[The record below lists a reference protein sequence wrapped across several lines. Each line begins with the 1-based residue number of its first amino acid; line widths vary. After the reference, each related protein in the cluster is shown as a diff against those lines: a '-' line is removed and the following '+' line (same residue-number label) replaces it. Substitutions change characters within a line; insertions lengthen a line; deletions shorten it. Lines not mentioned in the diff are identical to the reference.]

1 VNAFFL
7 LYALTI
13 SLELVLSLVMA
24 LFIFLIVAPRGASPR
39 VPEAPSPRRQLA
51 GATHGAL
58 LDAFATISSGRD
70 DFATLMHARQLL
82 ERALEDAGQ
91 APSSSLNAHPDA

>member
-24 LFIFLIVAPRGASPR
+24 LFIFLIVAPRGAPA
-39 VPEAPSPRRQLA
+39 PEPEPAPARRPLA
-51 GATHGAL
+51 NSSAAAL
-58 LDAFATISSGRD
+58 ADAFVTISNGRD
-70 DFATLMHARQLL
+70 DFATIVHARQLL
-82 ERALEDAGQ
+82 ARTLERSALPQRSDVDAH
-91 APSSSLNAHPDA
+91 AEA

>member
-13 SLELVLSLVMA
+13 SLELVLSLIMA
-24 LFIFLIVAPRGASPR
+24 LFIFLIVAPRGTSAA
-39 VPEAPSPRRQLA
+39 VPESTPARRQLA
-51 GATHGAL
+51 GAAHGAL
-58 LDAFATISSGRD
+58 ADAFATISNGRD
-70 DFATLMHARQLL
+70 DVATIVHAQRLL

-91 APSSSLNAHPDA
+91 APPGALNAHADA

>member
-24 LFIFLIVAPRGASPR
+24 LFIFLIVAPRGALAH
-39 VPEAPSPRRQLA
+39 VPETAPARRPLA
-51 GATHGAL
+51 SSATGAL
-58 LDAFATISSGRD
+58 ADAFVTISNGRD
-70 DFATLMHARQLL
+70 DIATLVHAQQLL
-82 ERALEDAGQ
+82 AQALESSELTQFSDVDAL
-91 APSSSLNAHPDA
+91 ADA